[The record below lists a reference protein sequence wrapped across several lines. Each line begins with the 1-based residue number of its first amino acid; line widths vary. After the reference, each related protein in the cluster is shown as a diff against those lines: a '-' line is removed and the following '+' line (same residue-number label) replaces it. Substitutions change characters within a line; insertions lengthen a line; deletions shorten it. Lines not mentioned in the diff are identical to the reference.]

1 MKTDVIP
8 IRLGSTWVVVRAPL
22 VSEFLSRTPWL
33 LVPGSTPLLP
43 GVMTWR
49 GRAIP
54 VLDLAK
60 ALQLGAITPLDEY
73 SRAMIL
79 DHPLGAVAVPIDGA
93 REVMA
98 VADED
103 IHPPHVTRTPYTV
116 GEVAGQDSVV
126 PLIEVDQVLR
136 EAAKAGA

>member
-1 MKTDVIP
+1 MQTDVIP
-8 IRLGSTWVVVRAPL
+8 IRLGSTWVLVRAMM

-33 LVPGSTPLLP
+33 PVPGSSPLLP

-73 SRAMIL
+73 ARAMIL
-79 DHPLGAVAVPIDGA
+79 DHALGAVAVLVDGA
-93 REVMA
+93 REVMPI
-98 VADED
+98 ADED
-103 IHPPHVTRTPYTV
+103 VHPPHVTRTPYTV
-116 GEVAGQDSVV
+116 GEVATHDSVV

-136 EAAKAGA
+136 ELAKAGA